1 MATLTMLQTTTQVR
15 PVTGGAWN
23 NVSLTARVAQK
34 NTTYGITLLPGSA
47 GTMLRALNQ
56 WLNATGEGTAPR
68 SAEKQA
74 RGVGIEIQERGAL
87 STAQTGNGVTTNVVD
102 RAGTLGPAQVII
114 TTTVGATP
122 TCTYLLEGSLDG
134 AAWVAQEYADSAT
147 PTVKT
152 TATFVITTA
161 TTKTLIVSDNVAWRF
176 LRLTYS
182 LNTNVTNSTDAL
194 VG

>member
-15 PVTGGAWN
+15 PATGGAWN

-34 NTTYGITLLPGSA
+34 NTTYGLTLPPSFA
-47 GTMLRALNQ
+47 AAMLRALNS
-56 WLNATGEGTAPR
+56 WLNATGEGTATR
-68 SAEKQA
+68 RAEKTA
-74 RGVGIEIQERGAL
+74 RAVGIEIQERAAL
-87 STAQTGNGVTTNVVD
+87 SAAQTGNGVTTNVVD
-102 RAGTLGPAQVII
+102 RAGTLGPAQVVI

-134 AAWVAQEYADSAT
+134 SAWVAQEYADSAT
-147 PTVKT
+147 PATKT
-152 TATFVITTA
+152 TVTFVITTA
-161 TTKTLIVSDNVAWRF
+161 TTKTLIVSDNVPWRF

-182 LNTNVTNSTDAL
+182 LNTNVTNSVDAL